1 MAIGKSSKSLIL
13 LALVALI
20 GFGAFYIKQ
29 NNDQKAAYAANKGTY
44 LGNMESELSLESQKE
59 LEGVYDTIMSDP
71 GNAFNMPTYVVK
83 KEGRTIALSGA
94 SNSVDEIFNN
104 N

>member
-13 LALVALI
+13 LALVALV
-20 GFGAFYIKQ
+20 GSGAFYIKQ
-29 NNDQKAAYAANKGTY
+29 NSDQKAAYAAAKGAY
-44 LGNMESELSLESQKE
+44 LGNIKAELSPEGRNE
-59 LEGVYDTIMSDP
+59 LEGVYDAIMNDP
-71 GNAFNMPTYVVK
+71 GNVFNMPTYVVN